1 MFLLIKLTLV
11 VSCVAMTLV
20 SVYFLFKL
28 ISSLFVFKAW
38 SDNKD
43 EVKDT
48 VKEARDFFKC
58 WKSVDEVKVEV
69 KDE

>member
-1 MFLLIKLTLV
+1 MFLLIKLALV
-11 VSCVAMTLV
+11 VSIVAMPLA
-20 SVYFLFKL
+20 SVYFIFKL
-28 ISSLFVFKAW
+28 VSSLFVFSTW
-38 SDNKD
+38 SKNKD

-48 VKEARDFFKC
+48 VKEARDFFKF

>member
-1 MFLLIKLTLV
+1 MFLLIKLALV
-11 VSCVAMTLV
+11 VSIVAMSLA
-20 SVYFLFKL
+20 SVYFIFKL
-28 ISSLFVFKAW
+28 VSSLFVFSTW
-38 SDNKD
+38 SKNKD

-48 VKEARDFFKC
+48 VKEARAFFKC

>member
-1 MFLLIKLTLV
+1 MFLLIKLALV
-11 VSCVAMTLV
+11 VSIVAMSLA
-20 SVYFLFKL
+20 SVYFIFKL
-28 ISSLFVFKAW
+28 VSSLFVFSTW
-38 SDNKD
+38 SKNKD

>member
-1 MFLLIKLTLV
+1 MFLLIKLALV
-11 VSCVAMTLV
+11 VAIVAMSLA

-28 ISSLFVFKAW
+28 ISSLFVINTW
-38 SDNKD
+38 SKNKD

-48 VKEARDFFKC
+48 FKEVRDFFKC
-58 WKSVDEVKVEV
+58 WKAVDEVKVEV

>member
-1 MFLLIKLTLV
+1 MFLLIKLALV
-11 VSCVAMTLV
+11 VSIVAMSLA

-28 ISSLFVFKAW
+28 VSSLVVFSTW
-38 SDNKD
+38 SKNKD
-43 EVKDT
+43 EVKNT